1 MVSLTRMVLWAAV
14 LLGIPLF
21 LVLQGEAS
29 MITRVAGGTI
39 LLALV
44 SILMFSGRS
53 PVPKPPKVKTVIVEE
68 SKAEFDLPEP
78 VLELEGASER
88 REGKIKR
95 SRGKVAQPV
104 AEVMSP
110 PLPMPAPVSMAEGE
124 GVPAPPMPPVPGD
137 GNVVASRYVAESD
150 PQSGEEAEV
159 EAYVSDRRVK
169 RAEIRSQLVRK
180 RRMDLAE
187 RRASK
192 ARAWSAIEDGEDLAA
207 LLKDPNHGLT
217 VLEEPEEADTS
228 KPQGVSYI
236 RIDDERILKV
246 RSPLEMPVKKIPK
259 QTSPEVSEMPLPP
272 PENMPPP
279 PGMPPMPPPPGMPP
293 MPPPVT
299 REEN

>member
-53 PVPKPPKVKTVIVEE
+53 PVSKPPKVKTVVVEE
-68 SKAEFDLPEP
+68 PKVEIDLPEP

-95 SRGKVAQPV
+95 SRGKVVQPV
-104 AEVMSP
+104 AEVLPP
-110 PLPMPAPVSMAEGE
+110 PLPMPPPVSTAGDEGAPVI
-124 GVPAPPMPPVPGD
+124 PMPPVPGD

-192 ARAWSAIEDGEDLAA
+192 ARAWSAVEDGENISA
-207 LLKDPNHGLT
+207 LLKDPKHGLT
-217 VLEEPEEADTS
+217 VLEEPEESDPS

-246 RSPLEMPVKKIPK
+246 RLPLEMPVKKTPV
-259 QTSPEVSEMPLPP
+259 QGHPEVLEIPLPP
-272 PENMPPP
+272 PENIPP

-299 REEN
+299 REEK

>member
-1 MVSLTRMVLWAAV
+1 MVLWAAV

-21 LVLQGEAS
+21 LILQGEANL
-29 MITRVAGGTI
+29 ITRVAGGTI

-53 PVPKPPKVKTVIVEE
+53 PVPKPPKAEIVVVE
-68 SKAEFDLPEP
+68 KPQAEFDLPEP
-78 VLELEGASER
+78 ILELEGASER
-88 REGKIKR
+88 REDKIKR

-104 AEVMSP
+104 AEALP
-110 PLPMPAPVSMAEGE
+110 PPMPMPPPVSATEDEG
-124 GVPAPPMPPVPGD
+124 GPTPPMPPIPGD
-137 GNVVASRYVAESD
+137 GTVVASRYVAESD

-180 RRMDLAE
+180 RRMELAE

-192 ARAWSAIEDGEDLAA
+192 ARAWSAVEDGEDLAA
-207 LLKDPNHGLT
+207 MLKNPNHGLT

-246 RSPLEMPVKKIPK
+246 KLPLEMLVKKTPT
-259 QTSPEVSEMPLPP
+259 QDLSEVSEMPLPP
-272 PENMPPP
+272 LENIPP

>member
-21 LVLQGEAS
+21 LILQGEAS
-29 MITRVAGGTI
+29 LITRVAGGTI

-53 PVPKPPKVKTVIVEE
+53 PVPKPPKAEIVVVE
-68 SKAEFDLPEP
+68 KPQAEFDLPEP

-88 REGKIKR
+88 REDKIKR

-104 AEVMSP
+104 AEALP
-110 PLPMPAPVSMAEGE
+110 PPMPMPPPVSATEDEG
-124 GVPAPPMPPVPGD
+124 GPAPPMPPVPGD
-137 GNVVASRYVAESD
+137 GTVVASRYVAESD

-180 RRMDLAE
+180 RRMELAE

-192 ARAWSAIEDGEDLAA
+192 ARAWSAVEDGEDLAA

-246 RSPLEMPVKKIPK
+246 KLPLEMLVKKTPT
-259 QTSPEVSEMPLPP
+259 QAPPEVSEMPLPP
-272 PENMPPP
+272 LENIPP

>member
-293 MPPPVT
+293 MPQDAP
-299 REEN
+299 

>member
-29 MITRVAGGTI
+29 MVTRVAGGMI
-39 LLALV
+39 LLALI

-53 PVPKPPKVKTVIVEE
+53 PVPKPPKSKTVVVEE
-68 SKAEFDLPEP
+68 PGAEFDLPEP

-88 REGKIKR
+88 REDKIKR

-104 AEVMSP
+104 SEALPP
-110 PLPMPAPVSMAEGE
+110 PLPVPPPVAVAEDEGAPALPV
-124 GVPAPPMPPVPGD
+124 PPVPGD
-137 GNVVASRYVAESD
+137 GTVVASRYVAESD

>member
-21 LVLQGEAS
+21 LILQGEANL
-29 MITRVAGGTI
+29 ITRVAGGTI

-53 PVPKPPKVKTVIVEE
+53 PVPKPPKAEIVVVE
-68 SKAEFDLPEP
+68 KPQAEFDLPEP
-78 VLELEGASER
+78 ILELEGASER
-88 REGKIKR
+88 REDKIKR

-104 AEVMSP
+104 AEALP
-110 PLPMPAPVSMAEGE
+110 PPMPMPPPVSATEDEG
-124 GVPAPPMPPVPGD
+124 GPTPPMPPIPGD
-137 GNVVASRYVAESD
+137 GTVVASRYVAESD

-180 RRMDLAE
+180 RRMELAE

-192 ARAWSAIEDGEDLAA
+192 ARAWSAVEDGEDLAA
-207 LLKDPNHGLT
+207 MLKNPNHGLT

-246 RSPLEMPVKKIPK
+246 KLPLEMLVKKTPT
-259 QTSPEVSEMPLPP
+259 QDLSEVSEMPLPP
-272 PENMPPP
+272 LENIPP

>member
-21 LVLQGEAS
+21 LILQGEAS
-29 MITRVAGGTI
+29 LITRVAGGTI

-53 PVPKPPKVKTVIVEE
+53 PVPKPPKAEIVVVE
-68 SKAEFDLPEP
+68 KPQAEFDLPEP

-88 REGKIKR
+88 REDKIKR

-104 AEVMSP
+104 AEALP
-110 PLPMPAPVSMAEGE
+110 PPMPMPPPVSATEDEG
-124 GVPAPPMPPVPGD
+124 GPAPPMPPVPGD
-137 GNVVASRYVAESD
+137 GTVVASRYVAESD

-180 RRMDLAE
+180 RRMELAE
-187 RRASK
+187 RKASK
-192 ARAWSAIEDGEDLAA
+192 ARAWSAVEDGEDLAA

-246 RSPLEMPVKKIPK
+246 KLPLEMLVKKTPT
-259 QTSPEVSEMPLPP
+259 QAPPEVSEMPLPP
-272 PENMPPP
+272 LENIPP

>member
-1 MVSLTRMVLWAAV
+1 

-29 MITRVAGGTI
+29 EITRVAGGTI

-53 PVPKPPKVKTVIVEE
+53 PVSKPPKVKTVVVEE
-68 SKAEFDLPEP
+68 PKVEIDLPEP
-78 VLELEGASER
+78 VLELEGTSER

-95 SRGKVAQPV
+95 SRGKVVQPV
-104 AEVMSP
+104 VGVLPP
-110 PLPMPAPVSMAEGE
+110 PLPMPPSVSTAEDEGAPVI
-124 GVPAPPMPPVPGD
+124 PMPPVPGD

-192 ARAWSAIEDGEDLAA
+192 ARAWSAVEDGENLSA

-217 VLEEPEEADTS
+217 VLEEPEESDPS

-246 RSPLEMPVKKIPK
+246 RSPLEMPVKKTPI
-259 QTSPEVSEMPLPP
+259 QASPEVSEMPLPP
-272 PENMPPP
+272 PDN
-279 PGMPPMPPPPGMPP
+279 MPPPPGMPP

>member
-21 LVLQGEAS
+21 LILQGEAS
-29 MITRVAGGTI
+29 LITRVAGGTI

-53 PVPKPPKVKTVIVEE
+53 PVPKPPKAEIVVVE
-68 SKAEFDLPEP
+68 KPQAEFDLPEP

-88 REGKIKR
+88 REDKIKR

-104 AEVMSP
+104 AEALP
-110 PLPMPAPVSMAEGE
+110 PPMPMPPPVSATEDEG
-124 GVPAPPMPPVPGD
+124 GPTPPMPPVPGD
-137 GNVVASRYVAESD
+137 GTVVASRYVAESD

-180 RRMDLAE
+180 RRMELAE
-187 RRASK
+187 RKASK
-192 ARAWSAIEDGEDLAA
+192 ARAWSAVEDGEDLAA

-246 RSPLEMPVKKIPK
+246 KLPLEMLVKKTPT
-259 QTSPEVSEMPLPP
+259 QAPPEVSEMPLPP
-272 PENMPPP
+272 LENIPP
-279 PGMPPMPPPPGMPP
+279 PGMPPMPPPLGMPP
-293 MPPPVT
+293 MPSPVT

>member
-1 MVSLTRMVLWAAV
+1 M
-14 LLGIPLF
+14 GIPLF

-53 PVPKPPKVKTVIVEE
+53 PVPKPPKPKAVVVE
-68 SKAEFDLPEP
+68 SKADFDLPEP

-88 REGKIKR
+88 REGKIQR
-95 SRGKVAQPV
+95 SRGKAAQQLSEDLPV
-104 AEVMSP
+104 PIPVPSP
-110 PLPMPAPVSMAEGE
+110 ISAVEGDKEPV
-124 GVPAPPMPPVPGD
+124 PPMPPIPGD
-137 GNVVASRYVAESD
+137 GTVVASKYVAQAD
-150 PQSGEEAEV
+150 AQTGEEAEV
-159 EAYVSDRRVK
+159 EAFVSDRRVK

-180 RRMDLAE
+180 RRMELAE

-192 ARAWSAIEDGEDLAA
+192 ARAWSAVEDGEDLAA

-217 VLEEPEEADTS
+217 VLEEPEEADSS

-236 RIDDERILKV
+236 RIDDGRILKI
-246 RSPLEMPVKKIPK
+246 RMPLEMPAKETHPK
-259 QTSPEVSEMPLPP
+259 ASEEPPEVPMSPP
-272 PENMPPP
+272 DGMPPP

-299 REEN
+299 KDE

>member
-1 MVSLTRMVLWAAV
+1 MVLWAAV

-29 MITRVAGGTI
+29 EITRVAGGTI

-53 PVPKPPKVKTVIVEE
+53 PVSKPPKVKTVVVEE
-68 SKAEFDLPEP
+68 PQVEIDLPEP

-95 SRGKVAQPV
+95 SRGKVVQPV
-104 AEVMSP
+104 PEVLPP
-110 PLPMPAPVSMAEGE
+110 PLPMPPPVSTAEDE
-124 GVPAPPMPPVPGD
+124 GAPAIPMPPVPGD

-192 ARAWSAIEDGEDLAA
+192 ARAWSAVEDGEDLSA

-217 VLEEPEEADTS
+217 VLEEPEEADPS

-246 RSPLEMPVKKIPK
+246 RSPLEMPVKKTPI
-259 QTSPEVSEMPLPP
+259 QASSEVSEMPLPP
-272 PENMPPP
+272 PDNMPPP

>member
-21 LVLQGEAS
+21 LILQGEANL
-29 MITRVAGGTI
+29 ITRVAGGTI

-53 PVPKPPKVKTVIVEE
+53 PVPKPPKAEIVVVE
-68 SKAEFDLPEP
+68 KPQAEFDLPEP
-78 VLELEGASER
+78 ILELEGASER
-88 REGKIKR
+88 REDKIKR

-104 AEVMSP
+104 AEALP
-110 PLPMPAPVSMAEGE
+110 PPMPMPPPVSATEDEG
-124 GVPAPPMPPVPGD
+124 GPTPPMPPIPGD
-137 GNVVASRYVAESD
+137 GTVVASRYVAESD

-180 RRMDLAE
+180 RRMELAE

-192 ARAWSAIEDGEDLAA
+192 ARAWSAVEDGEDLAA
-207 LLKDPNHGLT
+207 MLKNPNHGLT

-246 RSPLEMPVKKIPK
+246 KLPLEMLVKKTPT
-259 QTSPEVSEMPLPP
+259 QDLSEVSEMPLPP
-272 PENMPPP
+272 LENIPP
-279 PGMPPMPPPPGMPP
+279 PGMPPMPPPLGMPP
-293 MPPPVT
+293 MPSPVT

>member
-1 MVSLTRMVLWAAV
+1 MVLWAAV
-14 LLGIPLF
+14 LMGIPLF

-29 MITRVAGGTI
+29 MITRIAGGTI

-53 PVPKPPKVKTVIVEE
+53 PVPKPPKPKAVVVE
-68 SKAEFDLPEP
+68 SKADFDLPEP

-88 REGKIKR
+88 REGKIQR
-95 SRGKVAQPV
+95 SRGKAAQQPSEDLPV
-104 AEVMSP
+104 PIPVQSP
-110 PLPMPAPVSMAEGE
+110 ISAVEGDKEPV
-124 GVPAPPMPPVPGD
+124 PTMPPIPGD
-137 GNVVASRYVAESD
+137 GTVVASKYVAQAD
-150 PQSGEEAEV
+150 AQTGEEAEV
-159 EAYVSDRRVK
+159 EAFVSDRRVK

-180 RRMDLAE
+180 RRMELAE

-192 ARAWSAIEDGEDLAA
+192 ARAWSAVEDGEDLAA

-217 VLEEPEEADTS
+217 VLEEPEEADSS

-236 RIDDERILKV
+236 RIDDGRILKI
-246 RSPLEMPVKKIPK
+246 RMPLEMPAKETHPK
-259 QTSPEVSEMPLPP
+259 ASEEPPEVPMSPP
-272 PENMPPP
+272 DGMPPP

-299 REEN
+299 KDE

>member
-1 MVSLTRMVLWAAV
+1 LVLWAAV
-14 LLGIPLF
+14 LMGIPLF

-29 MITRVAGGTI
+29 MITRIAGGTI

-53 PVPKPPKVKTVIVEE
+53 PVPKPPKPKAVVVEP
-68 SKAEFDLPEP
+68 KADFDLPEP

-88 REGKIKR
+88 REGKIQR
-95 SRGKVAQPV
+95 SRGKAAQQPS
-104 AEVMSP
+104 EE
-110 PLPMPAPVSMAEGE
+110 MPAPIPVPSPISAVEGDKE
-124 GVPAPPMPPVPGD
+124 PVPPMPPIPGD
-137 GNVVASRYVAESD
+137 GTVVASKYVAQAD
-150 PQSGEEAEV
+150 AQTGEEAEV
-159 EAYVSDRRVK
+159 EAFVSDRRVK

-180 RRMDLAE
+180 RRMELAE

-192 ARAWSAIEDGEDLAA
+192 ARAWSAVEDGEDLAA

-217 VLEEPEEADTS
+217 VLEEPEEADSS

-236 RIDDERILKV
+236 RIDDGRILKI
-246 RSPLEMPVKKIPK
+246 RMPLEMPAKEIHPK
-259 QTSPEVSEMPLPP
+259 ASEEPPEVPMSPP
-272 PENMPPP
+272 DGMPPP

-299 REEN
+299 KDE

>member
-1 MVSLTRMVLWAAV
+1 MVLWAAV

-29 MITRVAGGTI
+29 EITRVAGGTI

-53 PVPKPPKVKTVIVEE
+53 PVSKPPKVKTVVVEE
-68 SKAEFDLPEP
+68 PKVEIDLPEP
-78 VLELEGASER
+78 VLELEGPSER

-104 AEVMSP
+104 AEVLPP
-110 PLPMPAPVSMAEGE
+110 PLPVPPPVSTAEDE
-124 GVPAPPMPPVPGD
+124 GAPAIPMPPVPGD

-192 ARAWSAIEDGEDLAA
+192 ARAWSAVEDGEDLSA

-217 VLEEPEEADTS
+217 VLEEPEEADPS

-246 RSPLEMPVKKIPK
+246 RSPLEMPVKK
-259 QTSPEVSEMPLPP
+259 TSIQAPTEVSEMPLPP
-272 PENMPPP
+272 PDNMPPP

-299 REEN
+299 REES

>member
-1 MVSLTRMVLWAAV
+1 
-14 LLGIPLF
+14 
-21 LVLQGEAS
+21 
-29 MITRVAGGTI
+29 
-39 LLALV
+39 
-44 SILMFSGRS
+44 
-53 PVPKPPKVKTVIVEE
+53 
-68 SKAEFDLPEP
+68 
-78 VLELEGASER
+78 
-88 REGKIKR
+88 
-95 SRGKVAQPV
+95 
-104 AEVMSP
+104 
-110 PLPMPAPVSMAEGE
+110 
-124 GVPAPPMPPVPGD
+124 MPPVPGD
-137 GNVVASRYVAESD
+137 GTVVASRYVAESD

-159 EAYVSDRRVK
+159 EAYVRDRRVK

-192 ARAWSAIEDGEDLAA
+192 ARAWSAVEDGEDLAA

-246 RSPLEMPVKKIPK
+246 KLPLEMLVKKTPA
-259 QTSPEVSEMPLPP
+259 QAPPEVSGMPLPS

-299 REEN
+299 REDN

>member
-14 LLGIPLF
+14 LMGIPLF

-29 MITRVAGGTI
+29 MITRIAGGTI

-53 PVPKPPKVKTVIVEE
+53 PVPKPPKPKAVVVEE

-88 REGKIKR
+88 REGKIQR
-95 SRGKVAQPV
+95 SRGKAAQQPS
-104 AEVMSP
+104 EGLPP
-110 PLPMPAPVSMAEGE
+110 PLPVPPPISAAEGDE
-124 GVPAPPMPPVPGD
+124 GTVPPVPPIPGD
-137 GNVVASRYVAESD
+137 GTVVASRYVAQSD
-150 PQSGEEAEV
+150 AQSGEEAEV
-159 EAYVSDRRVK
+159 EAFVSERRVK

-180 RRMDLAE
+180 RRMELAE

-192 ARAWSAIEDGEDLAA
+192 ARAWSAVEDGEDLAA

-217 VLEEPEEADTS
+217 VLEEPEEADSS
-228 KPQGVSYI
+228 KPQGVSYV
-236 RIDDERILKV
+236 RIDGGRILKI
-246 RSPLEMPVKKIPK
+246 RMPLEMSTKEVSSNATGEP
-259 QTSPEVSEMPLPP
+259 PEVPISPP
-272 PENMPPP
+272 NAMPPP

-299 REEN
+299 KDE

>member
-1 MVSLTRMVLWAAV
+1 M
-14 LLGIPLF
+14 LGIPLF
-21 LVLQGEAS
+21 LILQGEAS
-29 MITRVAGGTI
+29 LITRVAGGTI

-53 PVPKPPKVKTVIVEE
+53 PVPKPPKAEIVVVE
-68 SKAEFDLPEP
+68 KPQAEFDLPEP

-88 REGKIKR
+88 REDKIKR

-104 AEVMSP
+104 AEALP
-110 PLPMPAPVSMAEGE
+110 PPMPMPPPVSATEDEG
-124 GVPAPPMPPVPGD
+124 GPAPPMPPVPGD
-137 GNVVASRYVAESD
+137 GTVVASRYVAESD

-180 RRMDLAE
+180 RRMELAE
-187 RRASK
+187 RKASK
-192 ARAWSAIEDGEDLAA
+192 ARAWSAVEDGEDLAA

-246 RSPLEMPVKKIPK
+246 KLPLEMLVRKTPTQAP
-259 QTSPEVSEMPLPP
+259 PEVSEMPLPP
-272 PENMPPP
+272 LENIPP
-279 PGMPPMPPPPGMPP
+279 PGMPPMPPPLGMPP
-293 MPPPVT
+293 MPSPVT

>member
-1 MVSLTRMVLWAAV
+1 MVLWAAV
-14 LLGIPLF
+14 LMGIPLF

-29 MITRVAGGTI
+29 MITRIAGGTI

-53 PVPKPPKVKTVIVEE
+53 PVPKPPKPKAVVVE
-68 SKAEFDLPEP
+68 SKADFDLPEP

-88 REGKIKR
+88 REGKIQR
-95 SRGKVAQPV
+95 SRGKAAQQPS
-104 AEVMSP
+104 ED
-110 PLPMPAPVSMAEGE
+110 LPAPIPVPSPISAGE
-124 GVPAPPMPPVPGD
+124 GDKEPVPPMPPIPGD
-137 GNVVASRYVAESD
+137 GTVVASKYVAQAD
-150 PQSGEEAEV
+150 AQTGEEAEV
-159 EAYVSDRRVK
+159 EAFVSDRRVK

-180 RRMDLAE
+180 RRMELAE

-192 ARAWSAIEDGEDLAA
+192 ARAWSAVEDGEDLAA

-217 VLEEPEEADTS
+217 VLEEPEEADSS

-236 RIDDERILKV
+236 RIDDGRILKI
-246 RSPLEMPVKKIPK
+246 RMPREIPAK
-259 QTSPEVSEMPLPP
+259 ETHPKASEQPPEVPMSPP
-272 PENMPPP
+272 DGMPPP

-299 REEN
+299 KDE

>member
-21 LVLQGEAS
+21 LILQGEAS
-29 MITRVAGGTI
+29 LITRVAGGTI

-53 PVPKPPKVKTVIVEE
+53 PVPKPPKAEIVVVE
-68 SKAEFDLPEP
+68 KPQAEFDLPEP
-78 VLELEGASER
+78 ILELEGASER
-88 REGKIKR
+88 REDKIKR

-104 AEVMSP
+104 AEALP
-110 PLPMPAPVSMAEGE
+110 PPMPMPPPVSATEDEG
-124 GVPAPPMPPVPGD
+124 GPTPPMPPIPGD
-137 GNVVASRYVAESD
+137 GTVVASRYVAESD

-180 RRMDLAE
+180 RRMELAE

-192 ARAWSAIEDGEDLAA
+192 ARAWSAVEDGEDLAA
-207 LLKDPNHGLT
+207 MLKNPNHGLT

-246 RSPLEMPVKKIPK
+246 KLPLEMLVKKTPT
-259 QTSPEVSEMPLPP
+259 QDLSEVSEMPLPP
-272 PENMPPP
+272 LENIPP

>member
-1 MVSLTRMVLWAAV
+1 M
-14 LLGIPLF
+14 LGIPLF

-29 MITRVAGGTI
+29 EITRVAGGTI

-53 PVPKPPKVKTVIVEE
+53 PVSKPPKVKTVVVEE
-68 SKAEFDLPEP
+68 PQVEIDLPEP

-95 SRGKVAQPV
+95 SRGKVVQPV
-104 AEVMSP
+104 AGVLPP
-110 PLPMPAPVSMAEGE
+110 PLPMPPPISAAGDEGAPVI
-124 GVPAPPMPPVPGD
+124 PMPPVPGD

-169 RAEIRSQLVRK
+169 RAKIRSQLIRK

-187 RRASK
+187 RKASK
-192 ARAWSAIEDGEDLAA
+192 ARAWSAVEDGENLSA

-217 VLEEPEEADTS
+217 VLEEPEESDPS

-246 RSPLEMPVKKIPK
+246 RSPLEMPVKKTPI
-259 QTSPEVSEMPLPP
+259 QASPEISETPLPP
-272 PENMPPP
+272 PDNIPPP
-279 PGMPPMPPPPGMPP
+279 LGMPPMPPPPGMPP

>member
-1 MVSLTRMVLWAAV
+1 M
-14 LLGIPLF
+14 LGIPLF

-29 MITRVAGGTI
+29 EITRVAGGTI

-53 PVPKPPKVKTVIVEE
+53 PVSKPPKVKTVVVEE
-68 SKAEFDLPEP
+68 PKVEIDLPEP

-104 AEVMSP
+104 AEVLPP
-110 PLPMPAPVSMAEGE
+110 PLPVPPPVSTAEDEGAPVI
-124 GVPAPPMPPVPGD
+124 PMPPVPGD

-192 ARAWSAIEDGEDLAA
+192 ARAWSAVEDGEDLSA

-217 VLEEPEEADTS
+217 VLEEPEEADPS

-246 RSPLEMPVKKIPK
+246 RSPLEMPVKK
-259 QTSPEVSEMPLPP
+259 TSIQASTEVSEMPLPP
-272 PENMPPP
+272 PDN
-279 PGMPPMPPPPGMPP
+279 MPPPPGMPP

-299 REEN
+299 REES

>member
-1 MVSLTRMVLWAAV
+1 MVSLTRLVLWAAV
-14 LLGIPLF
+14 LMGIPLF

-29 MITRVAGGTI
+29 MITRIAGGTI

-53 PVPKPPKVKTVIVEE
+53 PVPKPPKPKAVVVEP
-68 SKAEFDLPEP
+68 KADFDLPEP

-88 REGKIKR
+88 REGKIQR
-95 SRGKVAQPV
+95 SRGKAAQQPS
-104 AEVMSP
+104 ED
-110 PLPMPAPVSMAEGE
+110 LPAPIPV
-124 GVPAPPMPPVPGD
+124 PPMPPIPGD
-137 GNVVASRYVAESD
+137 GTVVASKYVAQAD
-150 PQSGEEAEV
+150 AQTGEEAEV
-159 EAYVSDRRVK
+159 EAFVSDRRVK

-180 RRMDLAE
+180 RRMELAE

-192 ARAWSAIEDGEDLAA
+192 ARAWSAVEDGEDLAA

-217 VLEEPEEADTS
+217 VLEEPEEADSS

-236 RIDDERILKV
+236 RIDDGRILKI
-246 RSPLEMPVKKIPK
+246 RMPLEMPAKEAPPK
-259 QTSPEVSEMPLPP
+259 ALEESPEVPMSPP
-272 PENMPPP
+272 DGMPPP

-299 REEN
+299 KDE

>member
-1 MVSLTRMVLWAAV
+1 M
-14 LLGIPLF
+14 LGIPLF
-21 LVLQGEAS
+21 LILQGEANL
-29 MITRVAGGTI
+29 ITRVAGGTI

-53 PVPKPPKVKTVIVEE
+53 PVPKPPKAEIVVVE
-68 SKAEFDLPEP
+68 KPQAEFDLPEP

-88 REGKIKR
+88 REDKIKR

-104 AEVMSP
+104 AEALP
-110 PLPMPAPVSMAEGE
+110 PPMPMPPPVSATEDEG
-124 GVPAPPMPPVPGD
+124 GPTPPMPPIPGD
-137 GNVVASRYVAESD
+137 GTVVASRYVAESD

-180 RRMDLAE
+180 RRMELAE

-192 ARAWSAIEDGEDLAA
+192 ARAWSAVEDGEDLAA
-207 LLKDPNHGLT
+207 MLKNPNHGLT

-246 RSPLEMPVKKIPK
+246 KLPLEMLVKKTPT
-259 QTSPEVSEMPLPP
+259 QDLSEVSEMPLPP
-272 PENMPPP
+272 LENIPP

>member
-21 LVLQGEAS
+21 LILQGEAS
-29 MITRVAGGTI
+29 MITRVAGGMI

-53 PVPKPPKVKTVIVEE
+53 PVPKPPKTKTVVVEE
-68 SKAEFDLPEP
+68 PKAEFDLPEP

-88 REGKIKR
+88 REDKIKR

-104 AEVMSP
+104 SEVPPP
-110 PLPMPAPVSMAEGE
+110 PLPVPPPVAAAEDE
-124 GVPAPPMPPVPGD
+124 GVPALPVPPVPGD
-137 GNVVASRYVAESD
+137 GTVVASRYVAESD

-159 EAYVSDRRVK
+159 EAFVSDRRVK
-169 RAEIRSQLVRK
+169 RAEIRSKLVRK

-192 ARAWSAIEDGEDLAA
+192 ARAWSAVEDGEDLAA
-207 LLKDPNHGLT
+207 LLKGPDHGLT
-217 VLEEPEEADTS
+217 VLEEPEEADSS

-236 RIDDERILKV
+236 RIDDERVLKV
-246 RSPLEMPVKKIPK
+246 RMPLEMPVKGPPAPAP
-259 QTSPEVSEMPLPP
+259 PEMPEMPLPP
-272 PENMPPP
+272 PEDMPSP
-279 PGMPPMPPPPGMPP
+279 PGLPPMPPPPGLPP

-299 REEN
+299 SDDQ